1 MPVDCRKAACRTE
14 RGENPINDHHHSGK
28 MRYRNLAGGLACLFL
43 CLVHTANAQ
52 SFEEASS
59 ENWHQWRGPN
69 ANGFSES
76 AKGPVE
82 WDNEKNIQ
90 WKVAMGGSG
99 SSTPIIWGDK
109 VFLLTAINTGQ
120 VDPSLPRPE
129 DQPERVFGIKHPNT
143 SYEFA
148 VLCLS
153 RETGKEIWRRVATT
167 LVPHEGHHNDNNFAS
182 ASPTTDGKRLY
193 CWFGSAGLFCYSL
206 EGELLWNRK
215 LGTIKMGAS
224 LGEGCS
230 PVLHEGKLI
239 IVRDHQGESSI
250 EVLVAGTGK
259 TLWRKKREGGNGWST
274 PAVVKHSGRVQI
286 ITTSSGKGRGG
297 RLVAPGKVISYDL
310 GSGEI
315 IWQCSGL
322 TDNAIPCP
330 VVEDGVVYCMTGY
343 QGSAL
348 LALPL
353 SAKGDITG
361 SESILWTKKRGTPY
375 VPSPLLYD
383 GRLYFT
389 QSNQNLLS
397 CLDAKDGSEII
408 NRERLPGMSGIY
420 SSPVGANGLVYV
432 TDRNGTTLVL
442 KRARK
447 LEVIATNKLGD
458 TVHSSPA
465 IAGNQLFI
473 RGRRFLYCIARA
485 EGENPPEVEV
495 NPPGSAVN
503 GKDKRPNVVT
513 LLVDDLGYR
522 DLGCYGGPVKT
533 PVLDRLAAAGVRF
546 TDFHSGAATCCPS
559 RATFLTGR
567 HHYRTG
573 VYSVIT
579 ERLHRM
585 HLLESETTIAEVLKK
600 NGYGTA
606 HFGKWHL
613 GMPVQKRNN
622 PTPAD
627 HGFDYWFGV
636 VNGAGP
642 SHKNPTNFLRN
653 GERVGTMEGY
663 SCQIVV
669 DEALTWLDEKR
680 DADEPFFLNLWFNEP
695 HDPIAA
701 PDEIVSQYGALNE
714 REAIYSGTIDNT
726 DRAIGRLVA
735 RLETLGELD
744 NTIIVYSSD
753 NGSYLQE
760 RNGEL
765 RGKKGALFEGGHR
778 VPGIV
783 YWKDGIPGG
792 RVEDEPAGAVD
803 LLPTLCGL
811 IGIDKPRGVHLDGSD
826 LAPLLTG
833 TGSFARH
840 QPLFWMSDA
849 NMVMRMGDYTLFS
862 SGTAK
867 SPVDFKTADRLM
879 KQIKEVLGNDLE
891 KELGGMDLRSRLFN
905 GRFANLEAN
914 RLQQQHRDLYY
925 FNEAWI
931 PKLKKSEVGRVQL
944 YDLSK
949 DLGQQNDIAKERP
962 ELVARMKKQ
971 AAAIYA
977 SVMSDAP
984 EWIRTEDLATL
995 KKPRRDEPQGA
1006 ATGAPDTAKLLAR
1019 IDKNNLPEG
1028 YHGSR
1033 HQPYVD
1039 KRMAELTSQQRQRI
1053 GRLWKEKR
1061 RLHPKMR
1068 NVGGSFVKI
1077 LEYVATK
1084 EKTD

>member
-1 MPVDCRKAACRTE
+1 
-14 RGENPINDHHHSGK
+14 
-28 MRYRNLAGGLACLFL
+28 MRYRSLKCGLLLLSL
-43 CLVHTANAQ
+43 CLVHGAFAQ
-52 SFEEASS
+52 SVKKDVT

-143 SYEFA
+143 SYKFA

-153 RETGKEIWRRVATT
+153 RETGKEIWRQVATE

-250 EVLVAGTGK
+250 EVLDAGTGK

-274 PAVVKHSGRVQI
+274 PAVIKHSGRIQI

-310 GSGEI
+310 DSGEI

-330 VVEDGVVYCMTGY
+330 VAEDGVVYCMTGY

-361 SESILWTKKRGTPY
+361 SDSILWTKKRGTPY

-442 KRARK
+442 KRSSK

-465 IAGNQLFI
+465 IAGKQLFI

-485 EGENPPEVEV
+485 EGGNPPEVEAA
-495 NPPGSAVN
+495 PPSSAVN
-503 GKDKRPNVVT
+503 GKDKKPNVVI
-513 LLVDDLGYR
+513 LLADDLGSK

-533 PVLDRLAAAGVRF
+533 PVLDGLAAKGVKF
-546 TDFHSGAATCCPS
+546 TDFHAGAAICSPS
-559 RATFLTGR
+559 RATLLTGR
-567 HHYRTG
+567 QHLRTG
-573 VYSVIT
+573 IYGVLQDSM
-579 ERLHRM
+579 HNM
-585 HLLESETTIAEVLKK
+585 HLLEREVTIAEVLQEA
-600 NGYGTA
+600 GYSTA
-606 HFGKWHL
+606 HFGKWHI
-613 GMPVQKRNN
+613 GMSSGKRKK
-622 PTPAD
+622 PSLQE
-627 HGFDYWFGV
+627 HGFDYWFGLS
-636 VNGAGP
+636 NGAHP
-642 SHKNPTNFLRN
+642 NHKNPTNFLRN
-653 GERVGTMEGY
+653 GKSVGPMKGY

-669 DEALTWLDEKR
+669 SDAINWLETKANSDQ
-680 DADEPFFLNLWFNEP
+680 PFFMNIWFNEP
-695 HDPIAA
+695 HAKLAA
-701 PDEIVSQYGALNE
+701 PDEITSIYGNLKDEA
-714 REAIYSGTIDNT
+714 AIYSATVDNT

-735 RLETLGELD
+735 KLEATGKLD
-744 NTIIVYSSD
+744 NTLIVFSSD
-753 NGSYLQE
+753 HGSYRPD
-760 RNGEL
+760 RNGGLKGNKGSNFQGGL
-765 RGKKGALFEGGHR
+765 RS
-778 VPGIV
+778 PGIFF
-783 YWKDGIPGG
+783 WPEGIRGG
-792 RVEDEPAGAVD
+792 RIEDAPSGAVD
-803 LLPTLCGL
+803 LLPTICGL
-811 IGIDKPRGVHLDGSD
+811 AGINKPKGVHLDGAD
-826 LAPLLTG
+826 LSPLLTEKG
-833 TGSFARH
+833 TVTRS
-840 QPLFWMSDA
+840 QPLFWLAPSSGHLATLRDG
-849 NMVMRMGDYTLFS
+849 RYTLMGYRGYDLPFEREKLNAILLRMAELSGIDPSPRNLLSRVSNTTFS
-862 SGTAK
+862 S
-867 SPVDFKTADRLM
+867 PEFRRLAG
-879 KQIKEVLGNDLE
+879 QRV
-891 KELGGMDLRSRLFN
+891 
-905 GRFANLEAN
+905 
-914 RLQQQHRDLYY
+914 RLQTFQ
-925 FNEAWI
+925 ESWI
-931 PKLKKSEVGRVQL
+931 PIIKKGGFSGFAL
-944 YDLSK
+944 YDLESDPLQKK
-949 DLGQQNDIAKERP
+949 DILRQRPKVTARLKEKLL
-962 ELVARMKKQ
+962 ELYQ
-971 AAAIYA
+971 D
-977 SVMSDAP
+977 VMADAP
-984 EWIRTEDLATL
+984 DWGTY
-995 KKPRRDEPQGA
+995 EPIEANTPQPTPKEVGL
-1006 ATGAPDTAKLLAR
+1006 DKLLKQIEAT
-1019 IDKNNLPEG
+1019 DFPKG
-1028 YHGSR
+1028 YHGST
-1033 HQPYVD
+1033 HQAFVD
-1039 KRMAELTSQQRQRI
+1039 RRMAALTSQQRQRI

-1061 RLHPKMR
+1061 RLHPKMK

-1084 EKTD
+1084 EEIAP